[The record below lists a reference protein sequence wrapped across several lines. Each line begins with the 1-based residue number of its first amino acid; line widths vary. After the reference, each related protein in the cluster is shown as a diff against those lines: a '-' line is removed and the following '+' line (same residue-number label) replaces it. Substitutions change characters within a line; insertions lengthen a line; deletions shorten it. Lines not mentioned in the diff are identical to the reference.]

1 MTDRANGVAIAAPQ
15 VSIVIPIYREAEI
28 LDRAITS
35 MATGLDRRRISYEI
49 ILVEQFSDQATL
61 DTSLE
66 VVGRFPRVRHI
77 LLPTADFGQAMRV
90 GMLDATGSVIVNFDI
105 DYWDLTFVR
114 MCLATM
120 LEFDIDVVIG
130 SKNARLSV
138 DNRAPSR
145 RLISQVFRIVLQVAF
160 GLRVS
165 DTHGIKAWHRSPH
178 LIEQIKACRFT
189 RDIFDTEL
197 VIRGER
203 AGFRLL
209 ELPVTVAEQRPP
221 RSSIF
226 GRAPGAAWNLLKLY
240 LVLSREVSRRSTPKG
255 MIVDRERVQAAIEEA
270 VATSELSQPYQSPTP
285 TDG

>member
-1 MTDRANGVAIAAPQ
+1 MGAPQ
-15 VSIVIPIYREAEI
+15 VSIVIPIYREAAI

-35 MATGLDRRRISYEI
+35 MTSGLDRRGISYEI
-49 ILVEQFSDQATL
+49 ILVEQSSDQATL

-66 VVGRFPRVRHI
+66 VAGRFPRVRHL
-77 LLPTADFGQAMRV
+77 LLPIAAFGQAMRV
-90 GMLDATGSVIVNFDI
+90 GMLEAVGMVIVNFDI

-138 DNRAPSR
+138 DNRALSR
-145 RLISQVFRIVLQVAF
+145 RLISQVFRIVLQIVF

-165 DTHGIKAWHRSPH
+165 DTHGIKAWHSSPR

-226 GRAPGAAWNLLKLY
+226 ARAPGAALNLLKLY
-240 LVLSREVSRRSTPKG
+240 LVLSREVSRRSTPTG
-255 MIVDRERVQAAIEEA
+255 MIVDRQRVQAAISEA
-270 VATSELSQPYQSPTP
+270 AMAAEPPQPYEPARP
-285 TDG
+285 IDG